1 MRLATALAAEQ
12 SEEGLTGRRYLA
24 IEELREQRRLEEL
37 LVESEEAMIMECY
50 PALRYLNWQS

>member
-1 MRLATALAAEQ
+1 VTALAAEQ

-37 LVESEEAMIMECY
+37 LVESEVIMECY